1 MDKTYCEAIII
12 IVTVAPNQLIC
23 FLMALLIMKKRILV
37 KIFLVVGF
45 TLIISGLIFVAQSN
59 SVIGPKSS
67 FMYSNPEWTVNGF
80 AFSIVGLV
88 FFICGLIIHF
98 AK

>member
-1 MDKTYCEAIII
+1 MDMTYCEAIII
-12 IVTVAPNQLIC
+12 VTVENQLIC
-23 FLMALLIMKKRILV
+23 FLMALLMMKKRILV

-45 TLIISGLIFVAQSN
+45 TLIISGLIFVAQSK

-88 FFICGLIIHF
+88 FFVCGLIIHF
-98 AK
+98 AR